1 MKLPF
6 LAEEN
11 PPVKPFLAP
20 SHTLRPIGRF
30 FLPATTAPPIAPVAA
45 PPIAPNPPLSKSLA
59 NLVSLPLD
67 ISVPNKLSINLGAV
81 FINATSASMKNN
93 LVSMFPSSKNEL
105 TEICFSITETIANM
119 NILINNDKYVFSVSD
134 NHLLNNP
141 FSDDFG
147 SM

>member
-1 MKLPF
+1 MIF
-6 LAEEN
+6 LN
-11 PPVKPFLAP
+11 TGCPVL
-20 SHTLRPIGRF
+20 L
-30 FLPATTAPPIAPVAA
+30 ATTPPLIPPIVAPVTN
-45 PPIAPNPPLSKSLA
+45 PSPCFNKSEPNLA
-59 NLVSLPLD
+59 SLPLD